1 MLYNVMVSDTAGML
15 ALPVRMQGGD
25 FQISSGRWWPWA
37 LADLAD
43 IILSVNAVPVYGD
56 KLRGE

>member
-1 MLYNVMVSDTAGML
+1 ML

-37 LADLAD
+37 LA
-43 IILSVNAVPVYGD
+43 G
-56 KLRGE
+56 